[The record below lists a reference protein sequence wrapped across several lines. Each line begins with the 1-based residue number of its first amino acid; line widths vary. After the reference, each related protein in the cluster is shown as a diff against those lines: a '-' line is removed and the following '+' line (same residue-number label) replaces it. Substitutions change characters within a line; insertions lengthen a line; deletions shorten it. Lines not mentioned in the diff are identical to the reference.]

1 MGRDCDG
8 GGNRYLSQIQLTAN
22 HPLKAS
28 YPNRETLAAGVCSI
42 QVARSDTP
50 WIVCPRRLLVLG
62 REGLGERVHQKSTEA
77 KTLSILG
84 YPSGTKLGIWP
95 EVKMK
100 YVTDIDG
107 LSVSIDYSFD
117 YILMP
122 LASVSQSEVEQLTGL
137 SWTQARR
144 NFEAGGYTSARRGD
158 EYFIE
163 DCPIGTPSVIEI
175 MTSSTSGG
183 NKSRRSTIPM
193 AFEDAMLGKPHLAP
207 GINYR
212 QVWARMA
219 SQLIAK
225 SEIALSWAGKTI
237 WVVQDVLV
245 DYISKTTALNVRH
258 FLSQHTNQVNLLSFS
273 YGEDFRRDSGVIDL
287 PKAELFSGP
296 ISSLPSDELKPQP
309 SFQDII
315 RSPVSPPISYLRGLL
330 SKRRPVNQ
338 VIVP

>member
-22 HPLKAS
+22 HSLKSS
-28 YPNRETLAAGVCSI
+28 YPNREALAAGVCSI
-42 QVARSDTP
+42 QVARSAAP

-62 REGLGERVHQKSTEA
+62 RERAGERVHQKSSEA
-77 KTLSILG
+77 KTLTTLG
-84 YPSGTKLGIWP
+84 YPSGTKLGVWP

-100 YVTDIDG
+100 YVTDVDG
-107 LSVSIDYSFD
+107 VEVSIDYSFD

-122 LASVSQSEVEQLTGL
+122 LAQVSQLEVEAITGL
-137 SWTQARR
+137 SWIQARR
-144 NFEAGGYTSARRGD
+144 NFESGGYTIAKRGE

-163 DCPIGTPSVIEI
+163 DCPIGAPSVIEI

-183 NKSRRSTIPM
+183 NKNRRSTIPM

-225 SEIALSWAGKTI
+225 SEIALSWNGKTI

-245 DYISKTTALNVRH
+245 DYISKTTALNVRQ
-258 FLSQHTNQVNLLSFS
+258 FLATHTNEVNLLSFS
-273 YGEDFRRDSGVIDL
+273 YGEKYKQESGVIELPNADL
-287 PKAELFSGP
+287 FAGP
-296 ISSLPSDELKPQP
+296 ISSLPPGEIKPKP
-309 SFQDII
+309 
-315 RSPVSPPISYLRGLL
+315 R
-330 SKRRPVNQ
+330 
-338 VIVP
+338 